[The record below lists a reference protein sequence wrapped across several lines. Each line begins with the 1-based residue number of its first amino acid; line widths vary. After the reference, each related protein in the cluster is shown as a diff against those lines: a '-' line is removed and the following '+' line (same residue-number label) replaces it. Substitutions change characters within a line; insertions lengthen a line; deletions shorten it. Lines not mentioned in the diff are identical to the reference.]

1 MVQYD
6 SHPVAAATHQQVHVF
21 SRAVFFIY
29 LYFSISYLCCIC
41 SFFWEMNHD
50 ECTAGLLTVRGPSTA
65 TSKLIFV
72 FKVKLFMSRCLQNSL
87 IIQICSFLFRLN
99 ESCSLKS
106 KHGPERE
113 LWSLGCLLFWVFCH
127 LAVTLL
133 PLTAT

>member
-1 MVQYD
+1 M
-6 SHPVAAATHQQVHVF
+6 
-21 SRAVFFIY
+21 
-29 LYFSISYLCCIC
+29 
-41 SFFWEMNHD
+41 D
-50 ECTAGLLTVRGPSTA
+50 ECTAGLLTVRGQVVHVQ
-65 TSKLIFV
+65 V
-72 FKVKLFMSRCLQNSL
+72 FTEQPYYPDLLLPVH
-87 IIQICSFLFRLN
+87 RLN